1 MREAGLSAI
10 KSFPYY
16 RKHNDVAFR
25 LNLPPQLRIHP
36 VFHSSLL
43 EPYQDSTIPG
53 RIKQPPPP
61 IELEDGPEYEV
72 VAILDSKLVR
82 IKLYYLVNWL
92 GYNPNEL
99 TSVSSILVL
108 NRSRCLVTSALF
120 IVSPIPI

>member
-1 MREAGLSAI
+1 MMSLFV
-10 KSFPYY
+10 SFYL
-16 RKHNDVAFR
+16 RNFR
-25 LNLPPQLRIHP
+25 YIQC
-36 VFHSSLL
+36 HSSLL
-43 EPYQDSTIPG
+43 EPYQDNTIPS